1 MRSGRRAPFFLVCAR
16 FYRRESKARTLKH
29 YKVRAS
35 KAPRR
40 KVRASKMRQGARAR
54 LENAPRRGP
63 CEAPR
68 ACIARVDAHC
78 SEMLLISHISYA
90 LPPRRRRR
98 RRSRILVSAHAG
110 PCLRKHTL
118 SLIHRYDFRLGRCTF
133 PRNAHSITQFAL
145 RFPTL
150 SAACPPILNHAVVPL
165 SF

>member
-1 MRSGRRAPFFLVCAR
+1 MIEKRVCSGGTGAQRKARAVFLVGAR

-29 YKVRAS
+29 YKVHAS

-54 LENAPRRGP
+54 LETAPRRGA

-90 LPPRRRRR
+90 LPPRRR
-98 RRSRILVSAHAG
+98 
-110 PCLRKHTL
+110 PW
-118 SLIHRYDFRLGRCTF
+118 LG
-133 PRNAHSITQFAL
+133 
-145 RFPTL
+145 
-150 SAACPPILNHAVVPL
+150 
-165 SF
+165 